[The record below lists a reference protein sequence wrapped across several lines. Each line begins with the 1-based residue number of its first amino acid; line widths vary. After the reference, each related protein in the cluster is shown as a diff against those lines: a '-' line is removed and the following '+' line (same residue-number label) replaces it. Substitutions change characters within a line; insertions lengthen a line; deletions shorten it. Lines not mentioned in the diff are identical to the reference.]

1 MSPAQFPG
9 AGRPGV
15 RFAPYVVAVL
25 AFFAAISLGN
35 WQVRRAQAKLA
46 LAAQW
51 DAAAQ
56 AAPRSLDAAALARGD
71 VVPPARVRVHGR
83 FRYPFTVWLDNRA
96 LGGRAGFRVVTP
108 LEIGNGNAGRGIA
121 ILVDR
126 GWAPRDAID
135 RTRLPP
141 IAEPSGEIDI
151 EGLALSEL
159 PRRFALGE
167 APSGPLPA
175 IWQNLDLAAFRRAS
189 GLLIADFVIEET
201 GEQNGVHAV
210 GQPAS
215 GLDRASTR
223 PDYGADMHRGYAFQ
237 WYALAAVI
245 AALTMWFS
253 IRPRLRAR
261 RPA

>member
-1 MSPAQFPG
+1 MTPAPLSR
-9 AGRPGV
+9 AVRPAV
-15 RFAPYVVAVL
+15 RFIPYAVAVL
-25 AFFAAISLGN
+25 AFFAAIQLGN
-35 WQVRRAQAKLA
+35 WQVRRAATKLA

-51 DAAAQ
+51 DAAEQ
-56 AAPRSLDAAALARGD
+56 AVPRSLDAAALARGD
-71 VVPPARVRVHGR
+71 VVPPARVRVRGR
-83 FRYPFTVWLDNRA
+83 FLYPFTVWLDNRS

-108 LEIGNGNAGRGIA
+108 LEIGDGASEHGIA

-141 IAEPSGEIDI
+141 IAERPGEADI

-159 PRRFALGE
+159 PARFALGA

-189 GLLIADFVIEET
+189 GLAIADFVIEET
-201 GEQNGVHAV
+201 GEQNGAEA
-210 GQPAS
+210 G
-215 GLDRASTR
+215 GLSHASTR
-223 PDYGADMHRGYAFQ
+223 PDYGVDMHRGYAFQ

-245 AALTMWFS
+245 AVLAVWFS
-253 IRPRLRAR
+253 IRR
-261 RPA
+261 RFSRSG